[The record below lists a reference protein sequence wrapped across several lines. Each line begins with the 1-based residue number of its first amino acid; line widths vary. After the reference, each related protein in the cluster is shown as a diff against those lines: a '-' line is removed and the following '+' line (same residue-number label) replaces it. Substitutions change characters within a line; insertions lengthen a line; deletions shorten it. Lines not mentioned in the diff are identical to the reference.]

1 MFLEEMENTDLEQNQ
16 NQEEQ
21 EEQQPIDT
29 VDNADSANQDGNGTD
44 TTVNPPANLEEW
56 QKDGRYGKMWNKPDD
71 VYKSYT
77 SLEKNFNDINPKY
90 KNLLNILK
98 ENGFKSETLAD
109 ELKKFADYRNP
120 QSNINQLV
128 SFMEKWMTNDLYS
141 PRVIKF
147 FNELEAEELQRLYP
161 NMSAE
166 QIAKQQAM
174 DKELQQL
181 KQEQAQ
187 RNEEMAVKQIESEI
201 AKGVE
206 SCEQLAKEYGF
217 KLTDDVKNYLYDYC
231 SKNNIAPQHMEF
243 AFRKIYSKQLLEA
256 RDKKIITN
264 YSARKQKIKDAQIVS
279 GGSSKVGNFAP
290 TGDAKSKLKATF
302 ERILGKQ

>member
-1 MFLEEMENTDLEQNQ
+1 MNMENMENQELEQNQ
-16 NQEEQ
+16 EGQ
-21 EEQQPIDT
+21 EQQTETT

-90 KNLLNILK
+90 KNLINLLK
-98 ENGFKSETLAD
+98 ENGFKPDSLAD

-120 QSNINQLV
+120 DSNINQLV
-128 SFMEKWMTNDLYS
+128 NFMQKWMTNDLYS

-187 RNEEMAVKQIESEI
+187 RKEEMAVKQIESEI
-201 AKGVE
+201 AKGVA
-206 SCEQLAKEYGF
+206 SCEDLAKEYGF
-217 KLTDDVKNYLYDYC
+217 KLTDDVRNYLYDYC

-243 AFRKIYSKQLLEA
+243 AFRKLYGKQLLEA

-279 GGSSKVGNFAP
+279 GGGSKVGNFAP

>member
-1 MFLEEMENTDLEQNQ
+1 MENQNLEQI
-16 NQEEQ
+16 QEGQ
-21 EEQQPIDT
+21 DEQQPIDT
-29 VDNADSANQDGNGTD
+29 VENADTTNQDGNGTD
-44 TTVNPPANLEEW
+44 TTVNQPANLEEW

-90 KNLLNILK
+90 KNLINLLK
-98 ENGFKSETLAD
+98 ENGFKPDSLAD

-120 QSNINQLV
+120 DSKINQVYNYV
-128 SFMEKWMTNDLYS
+128 SKYLENGLYS
-141 PRVIKF
+141 DRIIQL
-147 FNELEAEELQRLYP
+147 FNQIEAEELQRLYP

-166 QIAKQQAM
+166 QIKKQQEMEA
-174 DKELQQL
+174 KLNQLQA
-181 KQEQAQ
+181 EQQQ
-187 RNEEMAVKQIESEI
+187 RQEEMAVKQIESEI

-243 AFRKIYSKQLLEA
+243 AFRKLYGKQLLEA

-279 GGSSKVGNFAP
+279 GGGSKVGNFAP